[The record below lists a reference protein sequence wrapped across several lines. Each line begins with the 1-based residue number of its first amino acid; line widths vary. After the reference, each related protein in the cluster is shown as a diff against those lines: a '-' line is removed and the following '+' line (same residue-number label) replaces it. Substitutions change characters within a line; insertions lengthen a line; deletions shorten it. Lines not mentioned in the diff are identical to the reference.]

1 MKTHS
6 LIALLLVLLIAAGC
20 GAEEGSSGGSPGG
33 PETTQRTVS
42 SEEAD
47 LPDRI
52 STGQIPQ
59 PELPTRPVVIEGSE
73 GEVRVQ
79 AEIAESTSETS
90 RGLMA
95 REELGENEGMLFV
108 FDSEQPL
115 NFIMEN
121 TLIPLSIAYID
132 SEGRI
137 VNILRMQP
145 LSGETYPSEEP
156 ARYALEVNQGFFEEN
171 GIETGDEVNIPEN
184 LPEE

>member
-1 MKTHS
+1 MKTK
-6 LIALLLVLLIAAGC
+6 LLTALLLVLLLAAGC
-20 GAEEGSSGGSPGG
+20 GSEEGSNGGSPGG
-33 PETTQRTVS
+33 PETAQRTVS
-42 SEEAD
+42 AGEAD
-47 LPDRI
+47 LPERI

-79 AEIAESTSETS
+79 AEIAEGTTETS

-108 FDSEQPL
+108 FDSEQQL

-121 TLIPLSIAYID
+121 TLLPLSIAYID

-137 VNILRMQP
+137 VNILDMEP
-145 LSGETYPSEEP
+145 LSESTYPSEEP

-171 GIETGDEVNIPEN
+171 GVEAGDEVNIPEN
-184 LPEE
+184 LP